1 MSKSWGPH
9 DIGGQEGGPIDLSEH
24 DTAHW
29 EWQIDAMVR
38 LALSKGLISDFAEL
52 RDGIEHLTQDDYDSC
67 TYYERWAKS
76 LAYTLISRG
85 VISEQGPF
93 VSTPL
98 FNVGQRVRIADRTPP
113 VHHRV
118 PAYAKGQ
125 VGVIERVCKLHGE
138 PEKFIR
144 GDGKPPQRLYRV
156 RIPQNDLW
164 QEYAGTEGDDLDI
177 EIFEHWLEPME

>member
-38 LALSKGLISDFAEL
+38 LSLSKGLISDFAEL
-52 RDGIEHLTQDDYDSC
+52 RDGIENLTQEDYDSC

-85 VISEQGPF
+85 VVNEQQ
-93 VSTPL
+93 L
-98 FNVGQRVRIADRTPP
+98 ADQIDAVRDR
-113 VHHRV
+113 
-118 PAYAKGQ
+118 
-125 VGVIERVCKLHGE
+125 
-138 PEKFIR
+138 
-144 GDGKPPQRLYRV
+144 
-156 RIPQNDLW
+156 
-164 QEYAGTEGDDLDI
+164 QEAQGLT
-177 EIFEHWLEPME
+177 